1 MLKLG
6 LKKLKNK
13 LSQFIL
19 GTSHFGGYINFENA
33 KKIILKSY
41 QYGIHKIDT
50 SPMYGES
57 KAESFIGIVKK
68 QYNLKLKVFSK
79 VGLEGFKKN
88 NYFYAR
94 KIPLNS
100 KNIISS
106 VENSLKNLNIDCLDL
121 LQLHCFD
128 HKTPLEETIPAVLKL
143 IKSGKVKDY
152 GICNYNSYELEK
164 LLKFLDKFEEKKPY
178 SSQIHYNLIER
189 KSEIDL
195 IPLLKKN
202 KIKVFANRVFA
213 MGILSGKYIELK
225 KYPKNSRA
233 SKSLRISN
241 YINNQIINISK
252 VLNSISEKKN
262 TETIN
267 ISIKWLINNKNI
279 NNSIIGINNL
289 NHLKNFYNYNKSL
302 KKINMNIVE
311 QNLKIFKKS
320 IMSNPKKYL
329 IL

>member
-1 MLKLG
+1 MKLG

-41 QYGIHKIDT
+41 EYGIQKIDT
-50 SPMYGES
+50 SPMYGEN
-57 KAESFIGIVKK
+57 KAESFIGLIKK

-88 NYFYAR
+88 NNFYAR
-94 KIPLNS
+94 KFPLSS

-106 VENSLKNLNIDCLDL
+106 VENSLKNLKIDCLDL

-128 HKTPLEETIPAVLKL
+128 YKTPLEETISTVLEL

-152 GICNYNSYELEK
+152 GICNYNLNELEK
-164 LLKFLDKFEEKKPY
+164 LLKFLNKAKEKKPY

-189 KSEIDL
+189 KSEVDL
-195 IPLLKKN
+195 IPLLEKN
-202 KIKVFANRVFA
+202 NIKVFANRVFA
-213 MGILSGKYIELK
+213 MGILSGQYIEFK
-225 KYPKNSRA
+225 KYPRNSRA

-241 YINNQIINISK
+241 YINKHIINISK
-252 VLNSISEKKN
+252 VLNSISKKIN

-267 ISIKWLINNKNI
+267 ITIKWLINNKNI
-279 NNSIIGINNL
+279 SSSIIGVNNL
-289 NHLKNFYNYNKSL
+289 NHLKNFYSYNKNL
-302 KKINMNIVE
+302 KKINMNTVE
-311 QNLKIFKKS
+311 QNLRIFKKS